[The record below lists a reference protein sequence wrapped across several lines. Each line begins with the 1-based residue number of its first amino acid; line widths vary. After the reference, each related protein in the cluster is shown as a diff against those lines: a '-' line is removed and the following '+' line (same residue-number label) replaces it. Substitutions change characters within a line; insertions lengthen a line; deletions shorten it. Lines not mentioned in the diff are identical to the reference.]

1 MQPRKAMDI
10 IEAVRDPLGDI
21 RKGNPWPVSV
31 FEVTPGGTEI
41 SHGAAGGRPAAQLA
55 EGAGELIGV
64 VTRRKASRREVR
76 TGEVQ
81 DPQSHYDH
89 VLGAVGA
96 LGYLKDAPNQSAD
109 PTAPQL
115 EPLVEGSHVPYA
127 WVNDDTKEVIA
138 TVPFR
143 DHNVQ

>member
-1 MQPRKAMDI
+1 MNI
-10 IEAVRDPLGDI
+10 IEAVRDPLKDT
-21 RKGNPWPVSV
+21 RKGNLWPVSV
-31 FEVTPGGTEI
+31 LEVTPGGTEI
-41 SHGAAGGRPAAQLA
+41 SHGAAGGRPAAQRT

-81 DPQSHYDH
+81 DPKSHFDH
-89 VLGAVGA
+89 VLGAVGT
-96 LGYLKDAPNQSAD
+96 LGYLKDAPNSSVD

-115 EPLVEGSHVPYA
+115 EPLVEGDNVPYA
-127 WVNDDTKEVIA
+127 WVNDDTREVIA

-143 DHNVQ
+143 DHNVH